1 MLIGYNLFKRMETG
15 NEIQQTAYKAVN
27 ELGTF
32 NELSMY
38 NPVLCGTL
46 PIGIDVEGSDLDV
59 IMEVQELNDFKD
71 RLQSL
76 YSSKESFKINTTT
89 IRNKEVIKANFIFN
103 NFEFEL
109 FGQDQPVHKQHAYLH
124 MVIELELLQQD
135 SKLRKNVVK
144 LKQQGYKTEPAFCT
158 ILGIT
163 GDPYAGLI
171 QFGVEKGII
180 TDVL

>member
-1 MLIGYNLFKRMETG
+1 MESG
-15 NEIQQTAYKAVN
+15 NESQQTAYKAIN
-27 ELGTF
+27 ELGIF

-46 PIGIDVEGSDLDV
+46 PIGIDVEDSDLDI
-59 IMEVQELNDFKD
+59 IMEVQELNYFIE

-76 YSSKESFKINTTT
+76 YSCKESFKIKKTT
-89 IRNKEVIKANFIFN
+89 IRNKEVIKANFFFN

-109 FGQDQPVHKQHAYLH
+109 FGQNQPVHKQHAYLH
-124 MVIELELLQQD
+124 MVIEFELLQQD
-135 SKLRKNVVK
+135 SKLREKVIK
-144 LKQQGYKTEPAFCT
+144 FKQQGYKTEPAFCE